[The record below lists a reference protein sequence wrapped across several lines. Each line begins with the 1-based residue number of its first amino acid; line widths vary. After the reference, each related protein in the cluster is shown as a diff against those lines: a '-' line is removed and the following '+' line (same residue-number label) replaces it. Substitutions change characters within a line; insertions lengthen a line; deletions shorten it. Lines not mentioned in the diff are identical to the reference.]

1 MIIYLIVYFSK
12 DIYPDLKTYLA
23 TFLIFIGVNIIFSAV
38 WAKFMDGKKEEIK
51 NYHTQLVRVYEV
63 TTVYEVQK
71 DEMMTVQ

>member
-1 MIIYLIVYFSK
+1 M
-12 DIYPDLKTYLA
+12 
-23 TFLIFIGVNIIFSAV
+23 N
-38 WAKFMDGKKEEIK
+38 GKKEEIK